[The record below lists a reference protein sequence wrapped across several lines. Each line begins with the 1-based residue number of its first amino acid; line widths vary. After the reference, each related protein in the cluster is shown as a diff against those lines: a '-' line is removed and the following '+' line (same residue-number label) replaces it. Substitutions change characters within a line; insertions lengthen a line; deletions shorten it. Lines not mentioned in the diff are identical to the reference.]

1 MAGYAF
7 SQILIVTSD
16 RVVHRQR
23 PFVMLVSPCR
33 FAIDGFL
40 PFVPFDVP
48 AESAAVLSFF
58 FSLALRSS
66 VPELT
71 VSPVS
76 AASRSEWSRL
86 VDGTPDSTFFH
97 RWEWRSLLC
106 DELGYTDRYLA
117 AHRDG
122 VMVGL
127 LPLVEVRSPLFGRN
141 LTSLP
146 FCSYAGPLVSGTACG
161 ESSPAQVTQA
171 LVRAAVDLARHLGC
185 RVIAASASDAKL
197 AVIQETYAPDAVV
210 NVSKGFKDRVKEITG
225 GRGADVIF
233 DPVGGDVFDE
243 SVRCIA
249 FDGRILSIGFTSGR
263 LPVLPVN
270 YALIKGFSVM
280 GVRAGEYGRQ
290 FPERGRENNAAIW
303 KLADEGAVHPRVHAE
318 YPLDGWREAFDTLA
332 ERTVVG
338 KTIIRPDL

>member
-1 MAGYAF
+1 MRALVVEELAAEYAGCRVRDLPDPTPGPGEVLVRVRAGAVNFPDLMQTRGEHQHKPPLPFIPGMELAGDVVAVGDGVTAFAPGDAVAGGARGAFAELASVPAAGLHRKPEGMTYGQAAGYP
-7 SQILIVTSD
+7 V
-16 RVVHRQR
+16 
-23 PFVMLVSPCR
+23 CY
-33 FAIDGFL
+33 
-40 PFVPFDVP
+40 
-48 AESAAVLSFF
+48 
-58 FSLALRSS
+58 
-66 VPELT
+66 LT
-71 VSPVS
+71 AWV
-76 AASRSEWSRL
+76 
-86 VDGTPDSTFFH
+86 
-97 RWEWRSLLC
+97 
-106 DELGYTDRYLA
+106 
-117 AHRDG
+117 
-122 VMVGL
+122 
-127 LPLVEVRSPLFGRN
+127 
-141 LTSLP
+141 
-146 FCSYAGPLVSGTACG
+146 
-161 ESSPAQVTQA
+161 A
-171 LVRAAVDLARHLGC
+171 LVRRAQVQPGEWVLVHGAAGGTGMAAVDLARHLGC
-185 RVIAASASDAKL
+185 RVIAASASDEKL
-197 AVIQETYAPDAVV
+197 AVIQQTYAPDAVV

-303 KLADEGAVHPRVHAE
+303 RLADEGAVHPRVHAE
-318 YPLDGWREAFDTLA
+318 YPLDRWREAYDTLA